1 MDPSAIAL
9 QALQPAEVQAETAAA
24 AIASAGA
31 PSTSGSNPDVVDLS
45 KEMLAL
51 ISAQALFVANIA
63 TIEIVDQMQ
72 KTLLDVTA

>member
-9 QALQPAEVQAETAAA
+9 QGLQQAEVQAETAAA
-24 AIASAGA
+24 AIAGA
-31 PSTSGSNPDVVDLS
+31 ASSNGRNPDVVDLS

-51 ISAQALFVANIA
+51 ISAQASFAANVATLQ
-63 TIEIVDQMQ
+63 TIDQIQ